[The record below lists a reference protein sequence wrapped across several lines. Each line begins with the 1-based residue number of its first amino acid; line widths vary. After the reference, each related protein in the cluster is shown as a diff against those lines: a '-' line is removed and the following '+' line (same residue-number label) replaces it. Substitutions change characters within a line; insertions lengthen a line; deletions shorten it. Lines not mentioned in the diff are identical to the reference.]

1 MRSQSFQQA
10 LPVIAGYIADRVGIR
25 IRRGSLACTDSESI
39 TIPRLPEL
47 HLTQDDVNKT
57 VGYLYHEAFHIKKS
71 DFSIQYPSPIVRS
84 LAGILEDI
92 RIEAWGIANYPA
104 ARRYLG
110 ELVRILTEASLR
122 GDPMGFEVVTEES
135 SEAAILQMYGMTLLR
150 YDVLGQHAIEPVLQ
164 AGRVAAN
171 KKFPSSMMVKYEA
184 LLHLVTE
191 CEDEGDCVELAVEIV
206 KMIKDEQEEQDR
218 QRQAES
224 EQDTE
229 DGEGT
234 DAAQSNASHGPSQAP
249 VESGPESAST
259 ASQEDEEDMNADQEE
274 ADAVPGSA
282 DEAGESAGGAGAT
295 GAGFGSGDLE
305 RLLSM
310 TDEESIESIGDKVA
324 EALNTMSR
332 SAPRAVCMPN
342 VHRLRLPTR
351 QAETAH
357 LKATINGIRTRTL
370 QWMASVAECDVQHSR
385 AGTMLDSARMHQARW
400 GGEIFL
406 RQDEGIDLNA
416 AIAIVI
422 DRSGSMSG
430 QITEAGT
437 AALAA
442 MLAYDVQGITSQV
455 SVFPVEGTEQGG
467 SDVGVAL
474 LKDWNESARLMAGR
488 VQSLTADGGTPMAE
502 AVLFAATEVARR
514 AETLKIV
521 LVITDGMPDDLGAT
535 HDVIEQVRG
544 NGISVLGLGIGVD
557 PSAVF
562 DGRFSA
568 AIHDVQELAGSMVR
582 LVKTALQH

>member
-1 MRSQSFQQA
+1 MRSQSFQHA

-25 IRRGSLACTDSESI
+25 IRRGSHACTDSESI

-47 HLTQDDVNKT
+47 QLTQDDVNKT

-150 YDVLGQHAIEPVLQ
+150 YDVLEQHAIGPMLE

-171 KKFPSSMMVKYEA
+171 KKFPPSMMVKYEA

-191 CEDEGDCVELAVEIV
+191 CEDERDCVELAVEIV
-206 KMIKDEQEEQDR
+206 KMIKDEQEEQER

-224 EQDTE
+224 EQKGE
-229 DGEGT
+229 DSEDST
-234 DAAQSNASHGPSQAP
+234 AAQSSASQGPSQAP
-249 VESGPESAST
+249 AESGPESASA
-259 ASQEDEEDMNADQEE
+259 ASQEGEEDMNSDQEE
-274 ADAVPGSA
+274 GAVPGSA
-282 DEAGESAGGAGAT
+282 DEADESAGGAAGT

-305 RLLSM
+305 QLLSM
-310 TDEESIESIGDKVA
+310 TDEECIESIGDKVA
-324 EALNTMSR
+324 ESLNTISR
-332 SAPRAVCMPN
+332 SAPRTVHMPN
-342 VHRLRLPTR
+342 VHRLRLPAR
-351 QAETAH
+351 HAETAH
-357 LKATINGIRTRTL
+357 LKASINGIRTRTL

-406 RQDEGIDLNA
+406 RQDEGVDLNA

-422 DRSGSMSG
+422 DRSGSMSSL
-430 QITEAGT
+430 ITEAGT

-442 MLAYDVQGITSQV
+442 MLAYDVHGITSQV
-455 SVFPVEGTEQGG
+455 SVFPVEGTEQGAN
-467 SDVGVAL
+467 DVGVAL

-521 LVITDGMPDDLGAT
+521 LVITDGMPDDLRAT
-535 HDVIEQVRG
+535 REVIEQVRG
-544 NGISVLGLGIGVD
+544 SGISVLGLGIGVD

-568 AIHDVQELAGSMVR
+568 AIHGVQELAGSMVR

>member
-1 MRSQSFQQA
+1 MRSQSFQHA

-25 IRRGSLACTDSESI
+25 IRRGSHACTDSESI

-47 HLTQDDVNKT
+47 QLTQDDVNKT

-71 DFSIQYPSPIVRS
+71 DFSIQYPSPIVQS

-135 SEAAILQMYGMTLLR
+135 SEAVILQMYGMTLLR
-150 YDVLGQHAIEPVLQ
+150 YDVLGQHAIGPVLE
-164 AGRVAAN
+164 AGRNAAN
-171 KKFPSSMMVKYEA
+171 KKFPPSMMVKYEA

-191 CEDEGDCVELAVEIV
+191 CDDERDCVELAFEIV
-206 KMIKDEQEEQDR
+206 KMIKDEQQEQER
-218 QRQAES
+218 RRQAES
-224 EQDTE
+224 ESE
-229 DGEGT
+229 GEGGPSST
-234 DAAQSNASHGPSQAP
+234 AEQSNAPQGPSQASD
-249 VESGPESAST
+249 ESEPESASA
-259 ASQEDEEDMNADQEE
+259 ASQEGEEGNNSDQDEAG
-274 ADAVPGSA
+274 AAPGSA
-282 DEAGESAGGAGAT
+282 AQSEESEGGAGGN

-324 EALNTMSR
+324 ESLNTMSR
-332 SAPRAVCMPN
+332 SVHRSVHMPN
-342 VHRLRLPTR
+342 VHRLRLPAR
-351 QAETAH
+351 PADTAH
-357 LKATINGIRTRTL
+357 LKASINGIRTRTL

-430 QITEAGT
+430 LITEAGT

-455 SVFPVEGTEQGG
+455 SVFPVEGTEQGA

-514 AETLKIV
+514 VETLKIV
-521 LVITDGMPDDLGAT
+521 LVITDGMPDDLGLT
-535 HDVIEQVRG
+535 REVIEQVRG
-544 NGISVLGLGIGVD
+544 DGISVLGLGIGVD

-568 AIHDVQELAGSMVR
+568 AIHGVQELAGSMVR